1 MHGLHSMIERFL
13 TDEAQIC
20 PVRLVIDDDFFLL
33 DIDRKVTERSSVL
46 GRRGGFDWFAIAV
59 DDKITS
65 WLSQ

>member
-13 TDEAQIC
+13 TEAQIC
-20 PVRLVIDDDFFLL
+20 PVQLVVDDDFLL
-33 DIDRKVTERSSVL
+33 DIDRQVMERSSVL
-46 GRRGGFDWFAIAV
+46 GSRGGFDWFAIAV